1 MKHLLKRLP
10 ITLGSALLLSSHITL
25 AGEYPQIIQHILDRG
40 LSVVADFDA
49 TPDMRGYILESQGKP
64 ITVYVSKDKQHAFV
78 GTHID
83 QDGNNLSAETI
94 DAVYYP
100 TKARQTWAEL
110 ASSHWVAD
118 GDNSAPTT
126 IYAFYDPNCPYCQ
139 AFREAATPWIQSG
152 QVQLRHIL
160 VGVLTPSSLPKA
172 ATILGAVNPH
182 TAYMQNVAQH
192 KHGGIAVQ
200 ESARIRGEPQVQAN
214 NQLMQKLGVPA
225 TPGIFY
231 KDAEG
236 KLQRH
241 LGMPPTH
248 TLNLMMEGAAKP

>member
-1 MKHLLKRLP
+1 MKHLLTHLL
-10 ITLGSALLLSSHITL
+10 ITLGSALLISPYNAL
-25 AGEYPQIIQHILDRG
+25 AGEHPQIIQHILDRG
-40 LSVVADFDA
+40 LSMVADFDA

-64 ITVYVSKDKQHAFV
+64 ITVYVSKDQQHAFV

-83 QDGNNLSAETI
+83 QDGNNLSAERI
-94 DAVYYP
+94 DALYYP

-118 GDNSAPTT
+118 GDNSAATT

-139 AFREAATPWIQSG
+139 AFREAANPWIESG

-172 ATILGAVNPH
+172 ATILGAANPH

-200 ESARIRGEPQVQAN
+200 ESARIRGEPQVRAN

-241 LGMPPTH
+241 LGMPPAH
-248 TLNLMMEGAAKP
+248 TLNLMMEGITQP

>member
-1 MKHLLKRLP
+1 MKHLLKRLS
-10 ITLGSALLLSSHITL
+10 ITLGSALLLTSHITL
-25 AGEYPQIIQHILDRG
+25 AAEYPQIIQHILDRG

-64 ITVYVSKDKQHAFV
+64 ITVYVSKDQQQAFV

-83 QDGNNLSAETI
+83 QDGNNLSAEQI
-94 DAVYYP
+94 DALYYP

-139 AFREAATPWIQSG
+139 AFREAASPWIQSG

-248 TLNLMMEGAAKP
+248 TLNLMMEGVVQP

>member
-1 MKHLLKRLP
+1 MKHLLTRLF
-10 ITLGSALLLSSHITL
+10 ITLGSALLLSSNTAL
-25 AGEYPQIIQHILDRG
+25 AEEHPQIIQHILDRG
-40 LSVVADFDA
+40 LSMVADFDA

-64 ITVYVSKDKQHAFV
+64 ITVYVSKDQQQAFV

-83 QDGNNLSAETI
+83 QDGNNLSAEKI
-94 DAVYYP
+94 DALYYP
-100 TKARQTWAEL
+100 AKARQTWAEL

-118 GDNSAPTT
+118 GENTAPTT

-139 AFREAATPWIQSG
+139 AFREAASPWIQSG

-172 ATILGAVNPH
+172 ATILGAANPH
-182 TAYMQNVAQH
+182 AAYMQNVEQH

-231 KDAEG
+231 KDAKG

-241 LGMPPTH
+241 LGMPPAH
-248 TLNLMMEGAAKP
+248 TLNLMMEGIAQP